1 MRASWKNI
9 LVCLILIAALIAQG
23 SAIAFA
29 AAPYPQEVYHLV
41 GGEPDGNG
49 GWTSEYWVDSRGN
62 RVDESVSRVR
72 AATDLPSSYDLRDYG
87 LVTSVKHQAGSG
99 CCWAFGTIASLESS
113 YIRQG
118 YGTLEN
124 TDFSEAHLVWF
135 AHNQRTPD
143 INDPTYGDGAV
154 YSRPFNRGGNWN
166 RAAATLLRGVGLQLE
181 ANAPWIS
188 SYDNDELMQMAQ
200 DESDRYVSYARM
212 WSVANIRDNS
222 AVALKQKI
230 MQNGVAMFSY
240 YDDYTTTRTGYSSD
254 RISYY
259 QTAHSDTNHVVAV
272 VGWDDA
278 YPRTKFNANQR
289 PTNNG
294 AWLVKGSWSSAWGDN
309 GYYWISYEDPSLR
322 EFTSYIAAPVDVY
335 DHIYQYD
342 GAYPNTSFPVSGGKG
357 RVANVFT
364 AERTELLS
372 HVAFL
377 SFNASPIKVTVEVY
391 VAPEGYSTPL
401 VTSPTS
407 GFTKVESATTTATG
421 IEYGYATVE
430 LNNPALLMEG
440 QMFSVVL
447 TMEQTNGSAVNLPV
461 EGQTVQNPGDGV
473 KTYDGLEGES
483 FIEFNNG
490 YWYDTNA
497 YPNGIDYNNVPLKAM
512 TRDITPVDPTLAVAS
527 APNKTTYRVGESFDP
542 AGLSLVYTN
551 QYGIAQT
558 VTSGYTYDPITLSEI
573 GAQTVT
579 VTYNDLS
586 ATLDV
591 TVEPY
596 ETSLSLLSPPNKTNY
611 LFGETLDTTGLSL
624 LYSDEYGNISE
635 VDEGFVC
642 QPSTLLMLG
651 TQTVTVTYGGHLVT
665 FDVTVEPFEPTLTLM
680 TPPDKT
686 TYLVGETLDT
696 TGLSLMYRNRYGM
709 MQVVTEGF
717 ECSLQA
723 LHMIGVQ
730 TVTVTYEGL
739 QVTFDVTVEPHEL
752 TLALLSAPDKTSY
765 FYGEILDMTGLSL
778 LYTDEFGDAIT
789 VTEGYVCDLDMASAL
804 GTQTVTV
811 TFNGLFI
818 TFDVTVKP
826 LPTALSLLTPPDKTT
841 YLYGETLDT
850 NGLALQYFNEYGE
863 EHTVTEGY
871 VCDVE
876 TLQTLGTQTVTVTYE
891 NLTVTFDVTVE
902 PLEPTL
908 TLLTMPDQTTYAA
921 GETLDM
927 TGLTLG
933 YTDEY
938 GALTVITEGFVCTPE
953 TFRALGLQTVTVSYG
968 ALSVTFDVTV
978 EPLEPTLTLQFAPD
992 KTSYLVG
999 DTIDTTGM
1007 TLLYTDEVG
1016 DALVVTEGFL
1026 CDPEVFRTAGEQ
1038 TVTVTYNGLSV
1049 TFDVTVQQT
1058 GVFLVTDAIGR
1069 AGETVD
1075 VAVRIS
1081 NNHGIVAAWIELE
1094 YDSDVLTLVGVENG
1108 GIFADGDFTPCNDLS
1123 QMPFRVLF
1131 LDALGDNHTQ
1141 DGDLVVFTFR
1151 VRTDARPGESVIDLT
1166 YDAENT
1172 YDVDMENVPFE
1183 TQAGTFTVRR
1193 MPGDVNADGLIDLK
1207 DAVMIR
1213 RYLAGWDVTVN
1224 LANADVDQ
1232 KEGVNLK
1239 DVTCICR
1246 YLAGGYEQ
1254 ILL

>member
-1 MRASWKNI
+1 
-9 LVCLILIAALIAQG
+9 
-23 SAIAFA
+23 
-29 AAPYPQEVYHLV
+29 
-41 GGEPDGNG
+41 
-49 GWTSEYWVDSRGN
+49 
-62 RVDESVSRVR
+62 
-72 AATDLPSSYDLRDYG
+72 
-87 LVTSVKHQAGSG
+87 
-99 CCWAFGTIASLESS
+99 
-113 YIRQG
+113 
-118 YGTLEN
+118 
-124 TDFSEAHLVWF
+124 
-135 AHNQRTPD
+135 
-143 INDPTYGDGAV
+143 
-154 YSRPFNRGGNWN
+154 
-166 RAAATLLRGVGLQLE
+166 
-181 ANAPWIS
+181 
-188 SYDNDELMQMAQ
+188 
-200 DESDRYVSYARM
+200 
-212 WSVANIRDNS
+212 
-222 AVALKQKI
+222 
-230 MQNGVAMFSY
+230 
-240 YDDYTTTRTGYSSD
+240 
-254 RISYY
+254 
-259 QTAHSDTNHVVAV
+259 
-272 VGWDDA
+272 
-278 YPRTKFNANQR
+278 
-289 PTNNG
+289 
-294 AWLVKGSWSSAWGDN
+294 
-309 GYYWISYEDPSLR
+309 
-322 EFTSYIAAPVDVY
+322 
-335 DHIYQYD
+335 
-342 GAYPNTSFPVSGGKG
+342 
-357 RVANVFT
+357 
-364 AERTELLS
+364 
-372 HVAFL
+372 
-377 SFNASPIKVTVEVY
+377 
-391 VAPEGYSTPL
+391 
-401 VTSPTS
+401 
-407 GFTKVESATTTATG
+407 
-421 IEYGYATVE
+421 
-430 LNNPALLMEG
+430 
-440 QMFSVVL
+440 
-447 TMEQTNGSAVNLPV
+447 
-461 EGQTVQNPGDGV
+461 
-473 KTYDGLEGES
+473 
-483 FIEFNNG
+483 
-490 YWYDTNA
+490 
-497 YPNGIDYNNVPLKAM
+497 
-512 TRDITPVDPTLAVAS
+512 
-527 APNKTTYRVGESFDP
+527 
-542 AGLSLVYTN
+542 
-551 QYGIAQT
+551 
-558 VTSGYTYDPITLSEI
+558 
-573 GAQTVT
+573 
-579 VTYNDLS
+579 
-586 ATLDV
+586 
-591 TVEPY
+591 
-596 ETSLSLLSPPNKTNY
+596 
-611 LFGETLDTTGLSL
+611 
-624 LYSDEYGNISE
+624 
-635 VDEGFVC
+635 
-642 QPSTLLMLG
+642 MLG

-789 VTEGYVCDLDMASAL
+789 VTEGYVCDLDMASA
-804 GTQTVTV
+804 
-811 TFNGLFI
+811 
-818 TFDVTVKP
+818 
-826 LPTALSLLTPPDKTT
+826 
-841 YLYGETLDT
+841 
-850 NGLALQYFNEYGE
+850 
-863 EHTVTEGY
+863 
-871 VCDVE
+871 
-876 TLQTLGTQTVTVTYE
+876 LGTQTVTVTYE

-1108 GIFADGDFTPCNDLS
+1108 GISADGDFTPCNDLS